1 MLELGLAIL
10 GAFILQ
16 SIFSAVQMKHF
27 SKEFI
32 SLRRRG
38 RVACGRQAGGFRAG
52 AITMFLL
59 DEQGYIQEARKME
72 GVTFLARVR
81 SMEGFKGLH
90 IADLTG
96 NEIDIKNKNLK
107 KAILDASLTYRKFV
121 AGEPITPPPSP
132 FLLALMRF
140 KQVLT
145 GKKAL
150 N

>member
-52 AITMFLL
+52 AIVMFLL
-59 DEQGYIQEARKME
+59 DEAGYIVEARKME

-81 SMEGFKGLH
+81 PMAGFEGLH
-90 IADLTG
+90 IKDLTG
-96 NEIDIKNKNLK
+96 DEIATKNKNLK

-121 AGEPITPPPSP
+121 SGEPIVPPPSP
-132 FLLALMRF
+132 FQIAAYRLRQIF
-140 KQVLT
+140 T

-150 N
+150 E